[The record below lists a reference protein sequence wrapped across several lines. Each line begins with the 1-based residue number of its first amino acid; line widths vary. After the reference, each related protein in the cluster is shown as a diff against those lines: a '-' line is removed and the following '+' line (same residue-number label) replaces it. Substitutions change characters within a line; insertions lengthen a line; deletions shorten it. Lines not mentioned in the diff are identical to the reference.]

1 MDSLSRARRDS
12 PLPGERTTHR
22 GLATAAVLFGTFV
35 SAIEMTIVGTA
46 MPRIAG
52 ALGGSDRFA
61 WVISVYLLTNTVAAP
76 LSGKLADLYGRKPVY
91 IASML
96 LFLLGS
102 ALSGAAPTMNVL
114 IVSRAIQ
121 GMGGGGVATVALTL
135 VGDLYNPVERGRIQG
150 FFSAVWGSAGALGPV
165 AGGFIVD
172 HLSWRWIFYLNLP
185 FGGIATLLLW
195 FALHEKIERKD
206 ASLDVLGAVILTAA
220 VAVIQ
225 LAGGGHGVR
234 GASRPALLGMLGV
247 ALFVAFVIV
256 ESRAKAPI
264 LPTSLVRRRL
274 IGTALLSSL
283 LAGAVM
289 FAVITYLPLYVQ
301 GVQGASAREAGIVM
315 TPLSVAWPIV
325 GVAAGFAISRIDP
338 RLLVRSGMLLVA
350 CGALLPCVV
359 TESSP
364 RTLFIV
370 SGLIVGAGMGLSS
383 TPFLISLQT
392 AVDWSQR
399 GVVTAAFSFCR
410 TMGGTLGVIL
420 ASAIQTAQ
428 LEAHHVP
435 STMVDAALR
444 PGAALAPAIVRTAL
458 ASGLHSAFIA
468 SGALGVLA
476 AIAAFAFPRN
486 SVMRSVPAPV
496 IAHE

>member
-1 MDSLSRARRDS
+1 MDALLRR
-12 PLPGERTTHR
+12 ERSTHR
-22 GLATAAVLFGTFV
+22 ALATAAALFGTFV

-102 ALSGAAPTMNVL
+102 ALSGAAPSMNFL

-135 VGDLYNPVERGRIQG
+135 VGDLYTPVERGRIQG

-185 FGGIATLLLW
+185 FGGIATVLLW

-206 ASLDVLGAVILTAA
+206 ASLDILGALVLTAA

-234 GASRPALLGMLGV
+234 GASRPAMLGVLGV
-247 ALFVAFVIV
+247 ALFVFFVWV

-264 LPTSLVRRRL
+264 LPTALVMRRL

-289 FAVITYLPLYVQ
+289 FVVITYLPLYVQ
-301 GVQGASAREAGIVM
+301 GVQGASARDAGIVM

-325 GVAAGFAISRIDP
+325 GVAAGLAIARIDP
-338 RLLVRSGMLLVA
+338 RSLVRVGMLLVA
-350 CGALLPCVV
+350 SGALLPCVV
-359 TESSP
+359 HESSP
-364 RTLFIV
+364 RTLFVV
-370 SGLIVGAGMGLSS
+370 SGLLVGAGMGMSS
-383 TPFLISLQT
+383 TPFLIALQS

-420 ASAIQTAQ
+420 ASTIQTAQ
-428 LEAHHVP
+428 LEAHRV
-435 STMVDAALR
+435 SSEMVDAALR
-444 PGAALAPAIVRTAL
+444 PGAPLAPAFVRGAL
-458 ASGLHSAFIA
+458 ASGLHAAFVA
-468 SGALGVLA
+468 TAVLGLLG
-476 AIAAFAFPRN
+476 AIATFAFPKN
-486 SVMRSVPAPV
+486 SVMRSAPAPGTI